1 MDTLELMRTFREVA
15 QRGSFSQAAR
25 ALDVSKA
32 NVSKYVAELESK
44 LGVRLL
50 NRSTRT
56 VSLTDAG
63 ALLLERS
70 EPLME
75 MIDVT
80 RAELQQRA
88 LLPSGRVRLTA
99 THALGQVHLPALL
112 ASFMHEYPKVSV
124 SLHLSNRLVDL
135 VDQGIDIALRV
146 GRLTDSSLIARKL
159 QPVRFAVVAA
169 PAFWA
174 THGVPTHPDQL
185 AGLPALTY
193 SLGGG
198 QDPDWMFEHDGQSL
212 GVQVRTRAE
221 ANDGGPLA
229 QLAAQGLGMTY
240 LPRLIVQKEIEQGL
254 LQPVLQDFMPTD
266 VWLYAAY
273 VQRRH
278 NSAAMRALLAW
289 LEKHW
294 PQPR

>member
-63 ALLLERS
+63 SLLLERS
-70 EPLME
+70 TPLME
-75 MIDVT
+75 MIDIT

-88 LLPSGRVRLTA
+88 LQPSGRVRLTA
-99 THALGQVHLPALL
+99 THLMGNVDLPPLL
-112 ASFMHEYPKVSV
+112 ADFMREYPKVTI
-124 SLHLSNRLVDL
+124 SLHLSNRVVDM
-135 VDQGIDIALRV
+135 VEQGVDIALRI
-146 GRLTDSSLIARKL
+146 GRLSDSSLIARKL
-159 QPVRFAVVAA
+159 KPVTFAVCAS
-169 PAFWA
+169 PAFWKE
-174 THGVPTHPDQL
+174 HGVPTHPEQL
-185 AGLPALTY
+185 AELDALTY
-193 SLGGG
+193 SLTGHNPEWQFKENG
-198 QDPDWMFEHDGQSL
+198 QPL
-212 GVQVRTRAE
+212 AVQVHTRAE

-229 QLAAQGLGMTY
+229 QLALRGLGVVY
-240 LPRLIVQKEIEQGL
+240 LPRSVVQAEIEAGQ
-254 LQPVLQDFMPTD
+254 LQTVLDDFMPD
-266 VWLYAAY
+266 DIWLYAAY
-273 VQRRH
+273 MQRRH
-278 NSAAMRALLAW
+278 NSAALRALLSW

-294 PQPR
+294 RDAGT